1 MAEASLKPKT
11 YPPHVLVIDDDARLR
26 DLLAK
31 FLTKN
36 SFMVSSA
43 ADAAE
48 ARRHLAAFQFDLL
61 VVDVMMPGES
71 GLALTK
77 SIRDNSVGANGKIP
91 ILMLTAMGETRDRI
105 AGLETGVDDYMS
117 KPFEPRELVL
127 RVNSIL
133 RRAPPVEMSGAMEL
147 RFGEC
152 RYDLARQTLTRGGE
166 PVHLTAGEAELLNIL
181 ARSVGTPVDRSM
193 LATSGEEGANPRTID
208 VQVTRLRRKIEPDPR
223 QPRYLQTVRGTG
235 YLLRAD

>member
-1 MAEASLKPKT
+1 MAKPPT

-26 DLLAK
+26 GLLAR

-36 SFMVSSA
+36 GFMVSTA

-48 ARRHLAAFQFDLL
+48 ARRHLAALQFDIL

-77 SIRDNSVGANGKIP
+77 SIRENTAGANSTIP

-105 AGLETGVDDYMS
+105 AGLEQGVDDYMA

-133 RRAPPVEMSGAMEL
+133 RRAPQVEVVGGMEL

-152 RYDLARQTLTRGGE
+152 RYDLSRQSLSRGGE
-166 PVHLTAGEAELLNIL
+166 PVHLTAGEAELLHLL
-181 ARSVGTPVDRSM
+181 ARSAGTPVDRTE
-193 LATSGEEGANPRTID
+193 LAAAAEDGTNPRTID
-208 VQVTRLRRKIEPDPR
+208 VQITRLRRKIEPDPR

-235 YLLRAD
+235 YLLRTD